1 MVRAARRPSR
11 DAAVKEQSTAAS
23 HGAAPSRKGA
33 SKKREEPA
41 RAVHTA
47 LDYARQSKFATS
59 GGANSLFVSLLRA
72 GHAIFKKVEEAVEGQ
87 GESVLTFR
95 PLAIVVRFGPQTQQD
110 IARLTAQHPAGV
122 SRIVDE
128 LEERKLVRRVRG
140 EQDRRTIRVEPT
152 DEGRALFERIDP
164 FATGAL
170 EAAIAVLDE
179 KERAA
184 FNAMLDK
191 IVAANGT

>member
-1 MVRAARRPSR
+1 MVRPPRRPPR
-11 DAAVKEQSTAAS
+11 DASVTKQDTVASDAAGPRTS
-23 HGAAPSRKGA
+23 EPTRGGERKRDVR
-33 SKKREEPA
+33 SE
-41 RAVHTA
+41 
-47 LDYARQSKFATS
+47 LDYARQIKFSTN
-59 GGANSLFVSLLRA
+59 GGANTLFVSLMRA
-72 GHAIFKKVEEAVEGQ
+72 GNVIFKKVEEAVEGQ

-128 LEERKLVRRVRG
+128 LEERKLVRRMRG

-152 DEGRALFERIDP
+152 EEGRALFERIDP
-164 FATGAL
+164 FATAAL
-170 EAAIAVLDE
+170 EAAISVLDE
-179 KERAA
+179 KERAS

-191 IVAANGT
+191 IVEANGS

>member
-1 MVRAARRPSR
+1 MVRPPRRPPR
-11 DAAVKEQSTAAS
+11 DASVTKQDTVASDAAGPRTS
-23 HGAAPSRKGA
+23 EPTRGDERKRDVR
-33 SKKREEPA
+33 SE
-41 RAVHTA
+41 
-47 LDYARQSKFATS
+47 LDYARQIKFSTN
-59 GGANSLFVSLLRA
+59 GGANTLFVSLMRA
-72 GHAIFKKVEEAVEGQ
+72 GNVIFKKVEEAVEGQ

-128 LEERKLVRRVRG
+128 LEERKLVRRMRG

-152 DEGRALFERIDP
+152 EEGRALFERIDP
-164 FATGAL
+164 FATAAL
-170 EAAIAVLDE
+170 EAAISVLDE
-179 KERAA
+179 KERAS

-191 IVAANGT
+191 IVEANGS

>member
-1 MVRAARRPSR
+1 MVRLARRPPR
-11 DAAVKEQSTAAS
+11 DASAKKQSTAAA
-23 HGAAPSRKGA
+23 HGAASSRRGA
-33 SKKREEPA
+33 SEQREKPPREV
-41 RAVHTA
+41 RTE
-47 LDYARQSKFATS
+47 LDFTRQSKFATN
-59 GGANSLFVSLLRA
+59 GGANSFFVSLMRA
-72 GHAIFKKVEEAVEGQ
+72 GHAIYKKVEEAVEGQ
-87 GESVLTFR
+87 GESVLMFR

-164 FATGAL
+164 YATGAL